1 MKGTWLPW
9 FFWGVIVPR
18 RPYMRFW
25 GLLWGPLALGYWQ
38 GSRQVA
44 VSATCVH
51 TNKVML
57 IDRNTL
63 IGTGYSWCK
72 NCGALQ
78 NRNTNAVWQSPVGFE
93 K

>member
-1 MKGTWLPW
+1 MRMAWLHALDQSW
-9 FFWGVIVPR
+9 FQPA
-18 RPYMRFW
+18 
-25 GLLWGPLALGYWQ
+25 LLCRAL
-38 GSRQVA
+38 RVEEA
-44 VSATCVH
+44 DMT